1 MTLVILAGG
10 IGSRFGALKQIY
22 KVGPNDEFI
31 MDYSIF
37 DAINAGF
44 TKVVFVIKKEMYHV
58 FKETIEKRI
67 KDYIEVSFVF
77 QDIDNVLYKIDY
89 KREKPW
95 GTGHALLSAKNEV
108 KENFAVINADDF
120 YGKDAYKK
128 AYNFLKNNI
137 NDNLFGLIG
146 YSAINTLSENGS
158 VKRGVLFLNKNN
170 KLVDIIESKLKKLK
184 YNIHCISLENNKEFD
199 IEYDRL
205 VSMNM
210 ILFTPKIFEYLKNDF
225 IHFLKNINDKQNSE
239 FLLPTVLDKHIKSND
254 ISVEVIE
261 TSSKWYGMTYKK
273 DAKKL
278 KIAINKMIEN
288 NEYNSKLWS

>member
-120 YGKDAYKK
+120 YGKDAYK
-128 AYNFLKNNI
+128 
-137 NDNLFGLIG
+137 
-146 YSAINTLSENGS
+146 
-158 VKRGVLFLNKNN
+158 
-170 KLVDIIESKLKKLK
+170 
-184 YNIHCISLENNKEFD
+184 
-199 IEYDRL
+199 
-205 VSMNM
+205 
-210 ILFTPKIFEYLKNDF
+210 
-225 IHFLKNINDKQNSE
+225 
-239 FLLPTVLDKHIKSND
+239 
-254 ISVEVIE
+254 
-261 TSSKWYGMTYKK
+261 
-273 DAKKL
+273 
-278 KIAINKMIEN
+278 
-288 NEYNSKLWS
+288 